1 MRQKFTLWSDT
12 VFFFCMSL
20 TAAFCLL
27 RFYLRELWAAAAL
40 SLALA
45 AAGTALLHLWMRAR
59 RAKKHQTREQQQKIA
74 DLAFH
79 LAMEE
84 PQNSAE
90 LIARSLRAAGFD
102 DARAEGGCVTAA
114 GGRAFL
120 RFRLE
125 KVTADELSPVIRAAG
140 NDKAVLAGGFTDEA
154 KRLAEAFGVKLYG
167 AEQVYELVQKGGQMP
182 EPLIAPP
189 RKKQRLRDRLRPRF
203 ARGAWRGYAFS
214 GVFLLVFSLFAV
226 FPLYYLIAGGA
237 LVLVA
242 VLVRFLGKEE

>member
-114 GGRAFL
+114 GKRAFL

-125 KVTADELSPVIRAAG
+125 KVTADGLSPVIRAAG
-140 NDKAVLAGGFTDEA
+140 
-154 KRLAEAFGVKLYG
+154 
-167 AEQVYELVQKGGQMP
+167 
-182 EPLIAPP
+182 
-189 RKKQRLRDRLRPRF
+189 
-203 ARGAWRGYAFS
+203 
-214 GVFLLVFSLFAV
+214 
-226 FPLYYLIAGGA
+226 
-237 LVLVA
+237 
-242 VLVRFLGKEE
+242 

>member
-45 AAGTALLHLWMRAR
+45 AAGTRAR
-59 RAKKHQTREQQQKIA
+59 RAKKHRTREQQQKIA

-102 DARAEGGCVTAA
+102 DAHAEGGCVTAA
-114 GGRAFL
+114 GALGA
-120 RFRLE
+120 
-125 KVTADELSPVIRAAG
+125 VSVAA
-140 NDKAVLAGGFTDEA
+140 
-154 KRLAEAFGVKLYG
+154 
-167 AEQVYELVQKGGQMP
+167 
-182 EPLIAPP
+182 
-189 RKKQRLRDRLRPRF
+189 
-203 ARGAWRGYAFS
+203 
-214 GVFLLVFSLFAV
+214 
-226 FPLYYLIAGGA
+226 
-237 LVLVA
+237 
-242 VLVRFLGKEE
+242 